1 MKNKELLIY
10 TAVFILA
17 FVMFLGYVAWKD
29 SRTNT
34 LPEVY
39 GVR

>member
-1 MKNKELLIY
+1 MKNKEILLY
-10 TAVFILA
+10 TLVFILA
-17 FVMFLGYVAWKD
+17 FLIFLGYVAWRN
-29 SRTNT
+29 SSINT